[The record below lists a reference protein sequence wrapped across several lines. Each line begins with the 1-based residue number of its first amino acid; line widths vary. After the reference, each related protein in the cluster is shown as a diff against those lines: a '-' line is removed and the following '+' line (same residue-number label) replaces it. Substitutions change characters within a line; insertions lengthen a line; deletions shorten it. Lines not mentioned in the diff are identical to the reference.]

1 MNRIFRALLRV
12 FPLDFRVDHG
22 DDMECTL
29 SAQYREARREGGV
42 RALLRL
48 SLDML
53 RDVFTT
59 APREHAAIL
68 RQDLGYAL
76 RGLRRAP
83 VFALSAVLTLAL
95 GLGATAGMFVIAD
108 AVMFRPL
115 AVDRPE
121 QLISISNSTGV
132 SNLSFPDLQDYRQVR
147 SVLSDAIGY
156 APRPASLR
164 VDGSV
169 ERIAID
175 LVTDNYF
182 SMLGVSPAA
191 GRLIQPNEG
200 RARGDAPVLVLAYH
214 YWQARFGGDPSVV
227 GRIVRVNGRPLTVIG
242 VASRSFRGTES
253 LVRVAA
259 YVPAWMVD
267 AFVDTP
273 AAPSFDDRAARRFT
287 VLGRLLPGVSLEEAR
302 TALGIRAAA
311 LAREFPLTHGN
322 VALRVI
328 PETHARPTPDL
339 GGFLRTALTALT
351 GLAIVVLLITSAN
364 VTNLLMARAASR
376 RREVALRA
384 ALGARGGRL
393 MRQFMTEAVVLG
405 LLAGA
410 TAVPIV
416 LVAMRQLREFM
427 ARASAVANIDPD
439 FTVDVRVLAATLAA
453 AVVAGVVAGLAP
465 AFAACRADV
474 GNSLKIGARGAADGS
489 GGAFRSTLVVA
500 QVALSL
506 ALVVIGGLFVRSLDR
521 ARDVDLGFEPTD
533 MFLVSTAPGT
543 QGYDAARRLAFY
555 NVVRDQIAALP
566 GVDAV
571 GWISFPPLGIVGDID
586 EVVPAVRPSDPDWRP
601 PVASRV
607 DVSPEYFSAARVRL
621 VAGRL
626 FDARDDGAGKPV
638 VIVNET
644 LARQF
649 WPNRNP
655 VGQSLTADGTTV
667 EVVGVARDGKYQN
680 VGEAPRAAIFRPL
693 AQTAP
698 GTATAAI
705 RTSRHPSDIV
715 PVLRRTIQQVNPDV
729 AIYDV
734 RSMESHLDNGS
745 AFFPFRVAAF
755 MTSLFGGM
763 GILLA
768 SIGLYGMIAYH
779 VGQRTQEIGLRM
791 ALGARAADIIGDV
804 LTRGGR
810 FAVVGIAV
818 GTVLSAGLAQ
828 LLKGLLLGVSPF
840 DPAIYAGVAG
850 LLIVICLL
858 ASFVPAWRATAVDP
872 LIALRSD

>member
-12 FPLDFRVDHG
+12 FPLDFRMDHG
-22 DDMECTL
+22 DDMERTMR
-29 SAQYREARREGGV
+29 AQYREARQEGGARGLV
-42 RALLRL
+42 RL
-48 SLDML
+48 SRDML

-68 RQDLGYAL
+68 RQDLWYAL
-76 RGLRRAP
+76 RGLRRTP
-83 VFALSAVLTLAL
+83 VFTLSAVLTLAL

-115 AVDRPE
+115 TVDHPE
-121 QLISISNSTGV
+121 QLISISNRTGIA
-132 SNLSFPDLQDYRQVR
+132 NLSFADLQDYRAVR
-147 SVLSDAIGY
+147 SVLADAVGY
-156 APRPASLR
+156 APRPASLN
-164 VDGSV
+164 VDGTV
-169 ERIAID
+169 ERIGVD

-182 SMLGVSPAA
+182 SMLGVSPAV

-200 RARGDAPVLVLAYH
+200 RARGDAPVVVLAYQ

-227 GRIVRVNGRPLTVIG
+227 GRTVRVNGRPLTVIG
-242 VASRSFRGTES
+242 VASRTFRGTES

-259 YVPAWMVD
+259 YVPAWMMD

-273 AAPSFDDRAARRFT
+273 AAASLFDDRAARRFN

-302 TALGIRAAA
+302 TALDIRAAS
-311 LAREFPLTHGN
+311 LAREYPSTHRN
-322 VALRVI
+322 VALRVV
-328 PETHARPTPDL
+328 PETHARPTPEL

-351 GLAIVVLLITSAN
+351 SLAVIVLLITSAN

-376 RREVALRA
+376 HREVALRA
-384 ALGARGGRL
+384 ALGARSGRV

-405 LLAGA
+405 VLAGV

-416 LVAMRQLREFM
+416 LVAMRELRELM
-427 ARASAVANIDPD
+427 TSVSAVANIDPD

-453 AVVAGVVAGLAP
+453 AVAAGVVAGLAP
-465 AFAACRADV
+465 GFAACRTDV
-474 GNSLKIGARGAADGS
+474 GNSLKSGGRGPADGS
-489 GGAFRSTLVVA
+489 GGAFRSTLVVV

-506 ALVVIGGLFVRSLDR
+506 TLLVIGGLFVRSLER
-521 ARDVDLGFEPTD
+521 ARAVDLGFDPQG
-533 MFLVSTAPGT
+533 MFLASAAPGT

-555 NVVRDQIAALP
+555 NAVRDQIAALP

-571 GWISFPPLGIVGDID
+571 GWISFPPLGIVGESD
-586 EVVPAVRPSDPDWRP
+586 EVVPAIRPSDPDWRP

-607 DVSPEYFSAARVRL
+607 DVSPEYFSAARIRL

-626 FDARDDGAGKPV
+626 FDTRDDGAAKLV

-655 VGQSLTADGTTV
+655 VGQSLTADGTAL

-698 GTATAAI
+698 GGATAAI
-705 RTSRHPSDIV
+705 RTSRRDIAPAV
-715 PVLRRTIQQVNPDV
+715 RQAIEQVNQDV
-729 AIYDV
+729 AIYDL

-755 MTSLFGGM
+755 MTGLFGGM

-779 VGQRTQEIGLRM
+779 VGQRTQEIGVRM
-791 ALGARAADIIGDV
+791 ALGARAADITRDV
-804 LTRGGR
+804 LARGAR
-810 FAVVGIAV
+810 FTLGGIVV

-840 DPAIYAGVAG
+840 DPAIHAGVAG
-850 LLIVICLL
+850 LLAVICLV
-858 ASFVPAWRATAVDP
+858 ASLVPARRATAVDP